1 VCNLLLLLTS
11 KCLVLRHIGVKSLVY
26 SDDMATDTDRN
37 DGDVDVDE
45 IQDVRCTVLLYSL
58 YTVDY

>member
-1 VCNLLLLLTS
+1 
-11 KCLVLRHIGVKSLVY
+11 VY
-26 SDDMATDTDRN
+26 SDDIATDTDRN
-37 DGDVDVDE
+37 DGDVEVDE